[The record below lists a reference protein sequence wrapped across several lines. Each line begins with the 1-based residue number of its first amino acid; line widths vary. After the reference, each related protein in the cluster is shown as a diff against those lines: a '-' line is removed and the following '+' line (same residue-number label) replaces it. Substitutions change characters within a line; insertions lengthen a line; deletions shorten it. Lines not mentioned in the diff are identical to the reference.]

1 MDSIRKE
8 NIKQEGETMSNKNT
22 DLDKIIQT
30 VQHYFDGL
38 YHSDIE
44 ALKTAFDPDAFLHG
58 YFDGQLVHVPFNAW
72 LKQVETKPAPSE
84 NGEAYD
90 MKIVS
95 VDITDNIAQVKVFD
109 LYLGKYFTDYLSLIK
124 VKDSWLIMNKMF
136 HHQ

>member
-1 MDSIRKE
+1 MP
-8 NIKQEGETMSNKNT
+8 NKST
-22 DLDKIIQT
+22 DLDKITQT
-30 VQHYFDGL
+30 VQYYFDGL

-44 ALKTAFDPDAFLHG
+44 SLKKAFDPDAFLHG
-58 YFDGQLVHVPFNAW
+58 YFEGQLAHVPFKAW
-72 LKQVETKPAPSE
+72 LKQVEGRPAPSK

-109 LYLGKYFTDYLSLIK
+109 FYLGKFFTDYLSMMK
-124 VKDSWLIMNKMF
+124 VNDSWLIMNKMF

>member
-1 MDSIRKE
+1 
-8 NIKQEGETMSNKNT
+8 MSNKNT
-22 DLDKIIQT
+22 DLDKITQT

-58 YFDGQLVHVPFNAW
+58 YFDGQLVHVPINAW

-109 LYLGKYFTDYLSLIK
+109 LYLSMFTLKNNYRCIAVTTEK
-124 VKDSWLIMNKMF
+124 G
-136 HHQ
+136 

>member
-1 MDSIRKE
+1 
-8 NIKQEGETMSNKNT
+8 MSSKNT
-22 DLDKIIQT
+22 DLDKITQT
-30 VQHYFDGL
+30 VQYYFDGM

-44 ALKTAFDPDAFLHG
+44 SLKKAFDPNAFLHG
-58 YFDGQLVHVPFNAW
+58 YFEGRLVHLAFNAW
-72 LKQVETKPAPSE
+72 LKQVEGRPAPSK

-109 LYLGKYFTDYLSLIK
+109 FYLGKFFTDYLSMMK
-124 VKDSWLIMNKMF
+124 VNDSWLIMNKMF